1 MAENPP
7 IFDMWHTGLVP
18 SSVPPY
24 LLTVEVCG
32 HPISMELDT
41 GASVSV
47 MAGKLFKRTFPDVA
61 IEASGVMLR
70 SYSGQLSQVQG
81 QAQVSVRFGDK
92 EATLPLYLTKGSSP
106 TLLGRNWIHALGVR
120 LPEYQEA
127 VLHVVKDVPSLL
139 TDFKSLFQ
147 PGVGTFAGTTASIYV
162 PEGARPRFFKPRPL
176 PFALKDGVTQ
186 ELQRLQREGI
196 LVPVKTSEWAAPIVP
211 VLKRDGSVR
220 ICGDFKVTINPVATV
235 EKYPLPRIEDLWSA
249 LSGGQ
254 KFTKLDLRD
263 AYQQLVLQDA
273 SRKYV
278 TISTTLG
285 LFQYTR
291 LPFGVASAPAIFQRE
306 MDNLF
311 RGMRHVAVYLDDIL
325 VTGTDDGDH
334 LQNLHNVL
342 ARLQDAGLKLKL
354 EKCVFLAPSVEYL
367 GHVISQAGLSPAPR
381 KVDAVLKAPKPHNK
395 KELQSYLG
403 LINFYRSFLPNL
415 SAHLQPLHLLL
426 RDGQQ
431 WTWKKEQEVAF
442 QRSKELITKA
452 PVLVHF
458 DPDKPVVLTVD
469 ASPYGVGAVLA
480 HRDKD
485 GQERPVSFAS
495 RRLLAAEQRYS
506 QLDKEGLALMFGV
519 ERFHQYL
526 WGREFEA
533 ITDHKPLLGLLG
545 PDKAV
550 PVQASPRVVRW
561 ALRLAAYNYRLVYRP
576 GKDLG
581 PADAL
586 SRLPLPEVPA
596 AAPEP
601 AELFMLEHAYPEV
614 LSRSAVSQ
622 ATSRDPVLSQVVK
635 AVSRG
640 EELVQQAYS
649 HKAAELS
656 LQQGCLLW
664 GSRVVIPQS
673 LRSRVLQLLHAG
685 HPGVE
690 KTKMVARSH
699 VWWPGLDQDITHMV
713 QSCQV
718 CQEHQRASRH
728 VEITPWPF
736 PQRPWSRLHVDFGG
750 PFKGHYFLVV
760 VDAFSKWVEVLPVTT
775 PSAGATIA
783 ALRQV
788 FAAQGLPDVIV
799 SDNGPAFAS
808 TEYLAWL
815 TKNGIRRM
823 MVPPYH
829 PASNGAAE
837 RVVQTIKDKLKKCKA
852 GDFRTQVARALFQ
865 YRTTPHD
872 VTGRAPCELLLGRM
886 VKTPLDVLHPDLR
899 STALLKQLKQ
909 KLAADRG
916 CRPGPL
922 PEPGA
927 PVFTR
932 NFRPGPPWSAGEV
945 LSPASASSLLVRMP
959 DGNTWHRHA
968 DHVRPRLVTQPATLG
983 ATSEGQPAGG
993 SSATPVAASE
1003 APEAASV
1010 ASCAAPVE
1018 PLPSS
1023 APFSRPVTADPP
1035 DRAQLVQGA
1044 PGVAT
1049 PGSSTPVPRRSTRQ
1063 RRPPDRYSPG

>member
-1 MAENPP
+1 MDAAAKDAGE
-7 IFDMWHTGLVP
+7 IARATGSP
-18 SSVPPY
+18 S
-24 LLTVEVCG
+24 T
-32 HPISMELDT
+32 
-41 GASVSV
+41 
-47 MAGKLFKRTFPDVA
+47 
-61 IEASGVMLR
+61 
-70 SYSGQLSQVQG
+70 
-81 QAQVSVRFGDK
+81 
-92 EATLPLYLTKGSSP
+92 EAT
-106 TLLGRNWIHALGVR
+106 
-120 LPEYQEA
+120 
-127 VLHVVKDVPSLL
+127 
-139 TDFKSLFQ
+139 
-147 PGVGTFAGTTASIYV
+147 
-162 PEGARPRFFKPRPL
+162 PRPL
-176 PFALKDGVTQ
+176 PFTLKDGITQ
-186 ELQRLQREGI
+186 ELQWLQRDGT
-196 LVPVKTSEWAAPIVP
+196 LVPVKTSEWAAPIVA

-220 ICGDFKVTINPVATV
+220 ICLDFKVTINPVATV
-235 EKYPLPRIEDLWSA
+235 EKYPLPRIADLWSA

-291 LPFGVASAPAIFQRE
+291 LPFGVASAPAIFQRG

-342 ARLQDAGLKLKL
+342 ARLHDACLKLKL
-354 EKCVFLAPSVEYL
+354 AKCVFLAPSVEYL

-381 KVDAVLKAPKPHNK
+381 KVDAVLQTPKPHNK

-403 LINFYRSFLPNL
+403 LINFYRSFLPKM

-480 HRDKD
+480 HRDND

-506 QLDKEGLALMFGV
+506 QLDKEGLALKFG
-519 ERFHQYL
+519 
-526 WGREFEA
+526 
-533 ITDHKPLLGLLG
+533 PLLGLLG

-601 AELFMLEHAYPEV
+601 AELFMLERAYPEV

-622 ATSRDPVLSQVVK
+622 ATTRNPVLSQVVK

-640 EELVQQAYS
+640 DELVQQAYS

-664 GSRVVIPQS
+664 GFWVVIPQS
-673 LRSRVLQLLHAG
+673 IRSRVLQLLHAG

-699 VWWPGLDQDITHMV
+699 VWWPGLDQDIAHMG
-713 QSCQV
+713 QSSQV
-718 CQEHQRASRH
+718 CQEHQWASRH

-736 PQRPWSRLHVDFGG
+736 TQRPWFRLHVDFGG
-750 PFKGHYFLVV
+750 PFKGHYFL
-760 VDAFSKWVEVLPVTT
+760 A
-775 PSAGATIA
+775 
-783 ALRQV
+783 RQV
-788 FAAQGLPDVIV
+788 SAAHWLPDVIM

-837 RVVQTIKDKLKKCKA
+837 RVIQTIKDKLKKCKS
-852 GDFRTQVARALFQ
+852 GDFRTLVARALFQ

-872 VTGRAPCELLLGRM
+872 GTGRAPCELLLGRM
-886 VKTPLDVLHPDLR
+886 VMTPLDVLHPDIR
-899 STALLKQLKQ
+899 SKALLKQLKQ

-932 NFRPGPPWSAGEV
+932 NYRPGPPWSAREV

-968 DHVRPRLVTQPATLG
+968 DHVQPRIVTQPATLG
-983 ATSEGQPAGG
+983 ATS
-993 SSATPVAASE
+993 
-1003 APEAASV
+1003 
-1010 ASCAAPVE
+1010 
-1018 PLPSS
+1018 
-1023 APFSRPVTADPP
+1023 
-1035 DRAQLVQGA
+1035 
-1044 PGVAT
+1044 
-1049 PGSSTPVPRRSTRQ
+1049 
-1063 RRPPDRYSPG
+1063 

>member
-1 MAENPP
+1 MK
-7 IFDMWHTGLVP
+7 
-18 SSVPPY
+18 
-24 LLTVEVCG
+24 
-32 HPISMELDT
+32 LDT

-47 MAGKLFKRTFPDVA
+47 MAGKLFKHIFPRRVRPGFGRDAAQLLRTALPGPRA
-61 IEASGVMLR
+61 G
-70 SYSGQLSQVQG
+70 
-81 QAQVSVRFGDK
+81 QVSVCFGDR

-106 TLLGRNWIHALGVR
+106 TLLGRNWIHALGIQ

-147 PGVGTFAGTTASIYV
+147 PEVGTFAGTTASIHI

-176 PFALKDGVTQ
+176 PFALKDRVTQ

-196 LVPVKTSEWAAPIVP
+196 LVPIKTSDWAAPIVP

-278 TISTTLG
+278 TTSTTLG

-291 LPFGVASAPAIFQRE
+291 IPFGVASAPAIFQRE

-325 VTGTDDGDH
+325 VTGTDNGDH

-342 ARLQDAGLKLKL
+342 
-354 EKCVFLAPSVEYL
+354 
-367 GHVISQAGLSPAPR
+367 AGLSPAPR
-381 KVDAVLKAPKPHNK
+381 KVDAVLKAAKPHIK

-431 WTWKKEQEVAF
+431 WTWKEQEVAF

-458 DPDKPVVLTVD
+458 DPDKPVILKVD
-469 ASPYGVGAVLA
+469 ASPYGVGAVVA

-495 RRLLAAEQRYS
+495 RRLLVAEQRYS

-519 ERFHQYL
+519 ERFHQYLWGREFQAITDQYL

-550 PVQASPRVVRW
+550 PVQASPRVVCW

-581 PADAL
+581 PANAL
-586 SRLPLPEVPA
+586 SRLPLPELPA

-614 LSRSAVSQ
+614 LSRSAVSL
-622 ATSRDPVLSQVVK
+622 ATSRDPILSQVVK
-635 AVSRG
+635 AVSQG

-649 HKAAELS
+649 HKAAELN

-690 KTKMVARSH
+690 KTKM
-699 VWWPGLDQDITHMV
+699 
-713 QSCQV
+713 SCQV

-728 VEITPWPF
+728 VEITPWPL

-760 VDAFSKWVEVLPVTT
+760 VDAFLKWVEVLPVTT

-788 FAAQGLPDVIV
+788 FAAQGLPDVIM

-808 TEYLAWL
+808 TEYLA
-815 TKNGIRRM
+815 
-823 MVPPYH
+823 
-829 PASNGAAE
+829 
-837 RVVQTIKDKLKKCKA
+837 
-852 GDFRTQVARALFQ
+852 
-865 YRTTPHD
+865 
-872 VTGRAPCELLLGRM
+872 
-886 VKTPLDVLHPDLR
+886 
-899 STALLKQLKQ
+899 
-909 KLAADRG
+909 
-916 CRPGPL
+916 
-922 PEPGA
+922 
-927 PVFTR
+927 
-932 NFRPGPPWSAGEV
+932 
-945 LSPASASSLLVRMP
+945 
-959 DGNTWHRHA
+959 
-968 DHVRPRLVTQPATLG
+968 
-983 ATSEGQPAGG
+983 
-993 SSATPVAASE
+993 
-1003 APEAASV
+1003 
-1010 ASCAAPVE
+1010 
-1018 PLPSS
+1018 
-1023 APFSRPVTADPP
+1023 
-1035 DRAQLVQGA
+1035 
-1044 PGVAT
+1044 
-1049 PGSSTPVPRRSTRQ
+1049 
-1063 RRPPDRYSPG
+1063 